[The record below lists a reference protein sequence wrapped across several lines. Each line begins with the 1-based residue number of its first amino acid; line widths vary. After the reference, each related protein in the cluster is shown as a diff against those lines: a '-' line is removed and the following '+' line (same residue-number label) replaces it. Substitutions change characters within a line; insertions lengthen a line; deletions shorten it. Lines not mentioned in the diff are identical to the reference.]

1 MFAEYS
7 FQKSGES
14 RISPVAQ
21 YKFGISLKKMCL
33 DISHI
38 DEGMKMST
46 TTIENAGYGVYNS
59 TIDVTTQVAAAYKNG
74 QRVFTASNQWG
85 DPAPGERKYLYIFWT
100 RNSEWQ
106 SGVTGENDSH
116 GVTLP

>member
-1 MFAEYS
+1 
-7 FQKSGES
+7 
-14 RISPVAQ
+14 
-21 YKFGISLKKMCL
+21 
-33 DISHI
+33 
-38 DEGMKMST
+38 MKMST

-100 RNSEWQ
+100 RNSESQ